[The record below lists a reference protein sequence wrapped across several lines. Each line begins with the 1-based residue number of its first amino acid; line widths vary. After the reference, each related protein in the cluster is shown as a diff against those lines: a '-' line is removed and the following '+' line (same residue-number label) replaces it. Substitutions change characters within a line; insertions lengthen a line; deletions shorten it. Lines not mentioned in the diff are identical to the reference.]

1 VAGKRKGR
9 ERGYNY
15 NGQKASR
22 RRGEDKSPA
31 MREREREWGG
41 ERKGETR

>member
-31 MREREREWGG
+31 MRERVGRREER
-41 ERKGETR
+41 RL